1 MSNLTI
7 CSICYEYD
15 RTLKGVSYN
24 FCLNKKMADNI
35 PFIRSF
41 YEATKPLFVYGQ
53 NKFLEELNPKGGET
67 ICEIGCGNGNN
78 LIKLFK
84 RNQNLKLIGFDYS
97 ASMIK
102 STTERIKS
110 RGLEKNIKLVS
121 GLANE
126 YQFEEQ
132 IDRFIFSYSLSA
144 IPRPKEVLINVFQ
157 QLPPGG
163 TVHIVDFGKFDWWPT
178 LVKSPLIGFLSL
190 FQVFP
195 EPNITE
201 IFEQKKECKVEI
213 ERQLGGYSFL
223 AVLRRGL

>member
-1 MSNLTI
+1 
-7 CSICYEYD
+7 
-15 RTLKGVSYN
+15 
-24 FCLNKKMADNI
+24 MAENT

-41 YEATKPLFVYGQ
+41 YEVTKPLFVYGQ

-97 ASMIK
+97 ASIIK

-121 GLANE
+121 GFANE

-132 IDRFIFSYSLSA
+132 IDRFIFSCACIQFCENSLISSRLSVK
-144 IPRPKEVLINVFQ
+144 PSKWLR
-157 QLPPGG
+157 
-163 TVHIVDFGKFDWWPT
+163 FGNCP
-178 LVKSPLIGFLSL
+178 
-190 FQVFP
+190 
-195 EPNITE
+195 
-201 IFEQKKECKVEI
+201 IFK
-213 ERQLGGYSFL
+213 
-223 AVLRRGL
+223 